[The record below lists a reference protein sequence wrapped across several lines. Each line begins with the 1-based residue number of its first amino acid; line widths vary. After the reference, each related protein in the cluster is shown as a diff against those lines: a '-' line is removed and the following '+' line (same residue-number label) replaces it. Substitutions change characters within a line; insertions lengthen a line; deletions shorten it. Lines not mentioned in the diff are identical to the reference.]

1 MRLIRIMAATA
12 MIMSSATVGMA
23 AVTPDHS
30 IPLHLVRGGGFGGH
44 GGGFHGH
51 GGGFRGGY
59 AMHGGGRY
67 RPRGYYYGF
76 GGYPYAY
83 SCPYPYAYNYPY
95 CVLPYG

>member
-1 MRLIRIMAATA
+1 MRLIRIMAAA
-12 MIMSSATVGMA
+12 AVIMSSATVGMA

-95 CVLPYG
+95 CTVPYG